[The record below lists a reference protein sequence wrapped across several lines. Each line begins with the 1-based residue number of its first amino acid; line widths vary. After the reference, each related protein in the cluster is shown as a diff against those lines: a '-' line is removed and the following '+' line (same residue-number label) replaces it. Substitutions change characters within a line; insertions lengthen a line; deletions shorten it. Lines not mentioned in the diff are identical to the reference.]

1 MKTLETRWVSLF
13 GGLRPDT
20 RDLLLGLSV
29 RLGKAIFGCS
39 VGTFWINNIV
49 LLAVPRYGKSADET
63 SRFYDLSWF
72 GLMVQVGRSSGE
84 S

>member
-1 MKTLETRWVSLF
+1 MSLF

-20 RDLLLGLSV
+20 RDLSLGLSV
-29 RLGKAIFGCS
+29 RLDKDILGCS
-39 VGTFWINNIV
+39 VSTFWTNNIV

-72 GLMVQVGRSSGE
+72 GLMVQVGRFRSE
-84 S
+84 P